1 MNLNESE
8 SESKS
13 ESESESIRQTINN
26 KNTIYII
33 FDVLYCTVLY
43 CSSIYNELLNN
54 NRNKQLR
61 DVI

>member
-43 CSSIYNELLNN
+43 YSSIYNELLNN

-61 DVI
+61 NII

>member
-33 FDVLYCTVLY
+33 FDVLYCTVL
-43 CSSIYNELLNN
+43 
-54 NRNKQLR
+54 
-61 DVI
+61 